1 MKSEFLLAFNQIC
14 SDRGLSREVVL
25 DVLQTALVSA
35 YRRDSDATSTPQNV
49 TSQIDLETGQARI
62 FVEKQVVET
71 ITDPEQEI
79 TLADARVIQ
88 PDVEVGDEV
97 IVESTPKNFGRIAA
111 QTAKQVILQRIREA
125 EREAQYTRYVQQEG
139 EIVHGTVQSI
149 TPQAVRLHLEGTDAI
164 LPRSQQVPGERYTL
178 HQRLRAYVLE
188 VRKTGRGPQV
198 TVSRSHKNMLRRL
211 LELEVPEIFNGTV
224 EIRSISR
231 EAGSRSKVAVAA
243 RQPGVDPVGACVG
256 MRGVR
261 IQSIVNELGGEKIDI
276 IEWSPDTASFIAKAL
291 SPAKVLSVQ
300 LEEGPAEGKTASV
313 VVPDGQLSLAIGRAG
328 QNARL
333 AAKLTSWRIDIQSVT
348 EAATWALQQVNED
361 PDVLPALGLVAELL
375 PTVAGIL
382 RRYEQERL
390 PYSGEEL
397 RTLRQVI
404 EGVGGYYAS
413 IRDAERARL
422 MTEETARRAIID
434 AAEAERR
441 AAIEAAI
448 ALIPPQSHEI
458 SLTEIDLST
467 RVFGHLERARLTT
480 VGDVM
485 KCMAEGDEGL
495 LKLDGIGPK
504 SLAEVKRC
512 IEALALPKVEEV
524 IPTEEEPAAEVEA
537 EATLPPKPAPEVPVA
552 VVEMVAAEAAIETEA
567 AIEEVLEEVPTPE
580 VALEAVEETS
590 VEEAIAEAEKAP
602 ALAPVQEFSVEEEGK
617 TEAELE
623 EERRRERR
631 LRRQLV
637 YDEESGET
645 VALRR
650 RKRDEG
656 PGEWEEYLG

>member
-25 DVLQTALVSA
+25 DVLQMALVSA
-35 YRRDSDATSTPQNV
+35 YRRDSDANTPQNV
-49 TSQIDLETGQARI
+49 TSQIDLETGQARV

-79 TLADARVIQ
+79 TLANARVIQ

-97 IVESTPKNFGRIAA
+97 MVESTPKNFGRIAA

-149 TPQAVRLHLEGTDAI
+149 TPQAVRLHLEGTDAL

-211 LELEVPEIFNGTV
+211 LELEVPEIFNGAV

-333 AAKLTSWRIDIQSVT
+333 AAKLTGWRIDIQSVT
-348 EAATWALQQVNED
+348 EAATWALRQVNED

-422 MTEETARRAIID
+422 MAEETARRAVIA

-441 AAIEAAI
+441 AAIEAAL

-485 KCMAEGDEGL
+485 KCLAEGDEGL

-524 IPTEEEPAAEVEA
+524 IPTEEETAAEVEA
-537 EATLPPKPAPEVPVA
+537 EAALPPKPAPEVPVA
-552 VVEMVAAEAAIETEA
+552 VVDMVAAEAAIETEA
-567 AIEEVLEEVPTPE
+567 AIIEEALEEEVPTPE
-580 VALEAVEETS
+580 VALEAVEETP
-590 VEEAIAEAEKAP
+590 VEEAVAEEVP
-602 ALAPVQEFSVEEEGK
+602 VLAKVQELPFEEEGE

-623 EERRRERR
+623 EGRRRERR

-637 YDEESGET
+637 YDEELGET

-650 RKRDEG
+650 RKRDEDI
-656 PGEWEEYLG
+656 GEWEEYLG

>member
-35 YRRDSDATSTPQNV
+35 YRRDSDANTPPNV

-79 TLADARVIQ
+79 TLANARVIQ

-97 IVESTPKNFGRIAA
+97 MVESTPKNFGRIAA

-198 TVSRSHKNMLRRL
+198 TVSRNHKNMLRRL

-243 RQPGVDPVGACVG
+243 RQSGVDPVGACVG

-276 IEWSPDTASFIAKAL
+276 IEWSPDTATFIAKAL

-300 LEEGPAEGKTASV
+300 LEEDPAEGKTASV

-333 AAKLTSWRIDIQSVT
+333 AAKLTGWRIDIQSAT

-390 PYSGEEL
+390 PYNSEEL

-413 IRDAERARL
+413 IRDAERAHL
-422 MTEETARRAIID
+422 MAEETARRAVID

-441 AAIEAAI
+441 AAIEAAL

-480 VGDVM
+480 VGNVM
-485 KCMAEGDEGL
+485 ECLAEGDEGL

-504 SLAEVKRC
+504 SLAEIKRC
-512 IEALALPKVEEV
+512 IEALALPEVEEV
-524 IPTEEEPAAEVEA
+524 IATKEEAAAEVEA
-537 EATLPPKPAPEVPVA
+537 EAALPPKPAPEVPVT
-552 VVEMVAAEAAIETEA
+552 VVEVVAAEAAIDTEA
-567 AIEEVLEEVPTPE
+567 AIEEALEEEVPTPE
-580 VALEAVEETS
+580 VALEAVEETP
-590 VEEAIAEAEKAP
+590 VEEAVAEEVP
-602 ALAPVQEFSVEEEGK
+602 ALAQVQEFSVEEEGE

-623 EERRRERR
+623 EGRRRERR

-637 YDEESGET
+637 YDEELGET

-650 RKRDEG
+650 RKRDESLD
-656 PGEWEEYLG
+656 EWEEYLG